1 MRRTIS
7 LDLIPFSYYRRSN
20 IRSDCTTDELLTRSY
35 GESSRLGNLAAD
47 AILARFPDSVAAFT
61 NSGGI
66 REDIA
71 AGDITLGDVINS
83 FPFPKHN

>member
-1 MRRTIS
+1 MIA
-7 LDLIPFSYYRRSN
+7 
-20 IRSDCTTDELLTRSY
+20 TTDELLTRSY